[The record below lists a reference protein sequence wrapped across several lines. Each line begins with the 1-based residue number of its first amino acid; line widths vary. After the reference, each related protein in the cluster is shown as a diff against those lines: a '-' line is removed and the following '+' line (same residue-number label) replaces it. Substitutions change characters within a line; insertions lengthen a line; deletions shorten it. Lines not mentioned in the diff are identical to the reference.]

1 MYFHSERATVRLQ
14 VCPYSPEIFL
24 GSLVGG
30 YDRYDRTLTTLS
42 HAADHQRVVREI
54 APSHRPGRRAATW
67 LCVKDQKI
75 VVVEEDV
82 ALVRSI
88 FQPYLELGSLNL
100 LMNALRKRGIR
111 TKVQRLES
119 GRTIGGIPFTR
130 GPLSYLLRN
139 RFFVGEVV
147 YKGEVLP
154 GKVDLLAALYVPA
167 VSPNRPLLYP
177 ETGVERSGSRDFS
190 A

>member
-1 MYFHSERATVRLQ
+1 MTGMTGRLPRCRTQQSINASCERLPRRIDQAGEL
-14 VCPYSPEIFL
+14 PL
-24 GSLVGG
+24 G
-30 YDRYDRTLTTLS
+30 Y
-42 HAADHQRVVREI
+42 A
-54 APSHRPGRRAATW
+54 
-67 LCVKDQKI
+67 VKDQKI

-88 FQPYLELGSLNL
+88 FQLYLELGSLNL

-154 GKVDLLAALYVPA
+154 GKVDLLAAFMYPLCPQIDPYCTRRQGLNDLA
-167 VSPNRPLLYP
+167 VAISPR
-177 ETGVERSGSRDFS
+177 RSRIPNLADPWFES
-190 A
+190 